1 MYEDKV
7 RTEGSAL
14 KEVFDYLD
22 AHSKLVPNREDVYNP
37 PSPRVI
43 GQGGVLRGVE
53 ERLKRLGACT
63 ELCVVP
69 VGQVLSLLLVVPVGQ
84 VLSSLPVV
92 PVGQVLSSL
101 PVVPVGQVLSSLP
114 VVPVGQVLSSL
125 PVVPVSQVLSSL
137 PVVPVSQV
145 LSSLPVVPVG
155 QVLSSLPVVPVGQ
168 VLSQFPVK
176 TSLFLQT
183 YSHLL
188 LAGLGED
195 PGKVTVLV
203 HSDMDLQPTNRKDAH
218 SHVDLQPTNRKD
230 DVSLLPWVHVV
241 EAFQA
246 IKQPLPVNLKF
257 LVTGTAWEGVEQ
269 FLLTS
274 KKRFLSDV
282 RYSCITLDRSP
293 GTRFPCVIYGLRG
306 LCYFTVEVT
315 GTDDPSHSDAHSGV
329 YGGVLYE
336 PMGDLLFLLNCLVDE
351 RGKILVPGVLDDVLR
366 GEEPPSRDVE
376 PDVEELR
383 STLAVSRLAH
393 KEDSRRLLLH
403 IAWLP
408 SLTVHAVEGAWSGP
422 GARTTVPLRVKGHF
436 SVRLVPNQTPDK
448 VCLRF
453 TEYLNKVHRH
463 FRRSPNA
470 IRVELTSSALPWV
483 QDPDD
488 PHLGAAQRAVRTVLG
503 GRPTLTRGGGSSKM
517 AAVLQRATGGS
528 LVALPLDLDMGGLKV
543 LAAYLHE
550 LNPAR
555 LSAVA
560 YFTTAQNW
568 EGFNLEEVNPHLR
581 GKPFMK
587 NHPNSPDQDSN
598 LDLPALGGLA
608 QHDWRVNQLRQRGG
622 MSLSC
627 RALPAEGIDKL
638 TSIYSPLHR
647 SGIECNTHLFPRQ
660 FCVLENCRA
669 IELDL
674 SLVPPN
680 DTLGTQASWN
690 VAH

>member
-1 MYEDKV
+1 
-7 RTEGSAL
+7 
-14 KEVFDYLD
+14 
-22 AHSKLVPNREDVYNP
+22 
-37 PSPRVI
+37 
-43 GQGGVLRGVE
+43 
-53 ERLKRLGACT
+53 
-63 ELCVVP
+63 
-69 VGQVLSLLLVVPVGQ
+69 
-84 VLSSLPVV
+84 
-92 PVGQVLSSL
+92 
-101 PVVPVGQVLSSLP
+101 
-114 VVPVGQVLSSL
+114 
-125 PVVPVSQVLSSL
+125 
-137 PVVPVSQV
+137 
-145 LSSLPVVPVG
+145 
-155 QVLSSLPVVPVGQ
+155 
-168 VLSQFPVK
+168 
-176 TSLFLQT
+176 
-183 YSHLL
+183 
-188 LAGLGED
+188 
-195 PGKVTVLV
+195 
-203 HSDMDLQPTNRKDAH
+203 
-218 SHVDLQPTNRKD
+218 
-230 DVSLLPWVHVV
+230 
-241 EAFQA
+241 
-246 IKQPLPVNLKF
+246 
-257 LVTGTAWEGVEQ
+257 
-269 FLLTS
+269 
-274 KKRFLSDV
+274 
-282 RYSCITLDRSP
+282 P

-503 GRPTLTRGGGSSKM
+503 ERPTLTRGGGSSKM

-550 LNPAR
+550 VGQLD
-555 LSAVA
+555 
-560 YFTTAQNW
+560 TNW
-568 EGFNLEEVNPHLR
+568 H
-581 GKPFMK
+581 
-587 NHPNSPDQDSN
+587 
-598 LDLPALGGLA
+598 
-608 QHDWRVNQLRQRGG
+608 
-622 MSLSC
+622 
-627 RALPAEGIDKL
+627 
-638 TSIYSPLHR
+638 
-647 SGIECNTHLFPRQ
+647 
-660 FCVLENCRA
+660 
-669 IELDL
+669 
-674 SLVPPN
+674 
-680 DTLGTQASWN
+680 
-690 VAH
+690 

>member
-1 MYEDKV
+1 MYEDKA
-7 RTEGSAL
+7 RTEGSTL
-14 KEVFDYLD
+14 KEVFGYLD
-22 AHSKLVPNREDVYNP
+22 AHLKLVNSREDVSSP
-37 PSPRVI
+37 PSPRGF

-69 VGQVLSLLLVVPVGQ
+69 FGQVLSSLSVVPVGQ

-92 PVGQVLSSL
+92 PAGQVLSSL
-101 PVVPVGQVLSSLP
+101 PVVPAGPVLSSLP
-114 VVPVGQVLSSL
+114 VVSVG
-125 PVVPVSQVLSSL
+125 
-137 PVVPVSQV
+137 
-145 LSSLPVVPVG
+145 
-155 QVLSSLPVVPVGQ
+155 
-168 VLSQFPVK
+168 
-176 TSLFLQT
+176 QT

-203 HSDMDLQPTNRKDAH
+203 HSD
-218 SHVDLQPTNRKD
+218 VDLQPTNRKD
-230 DVSLLPWVHVV
+230 VHSHVDLQSTKRKYDDVSLLPWLHVV

-246 IKQPLPVNLKF
+246 VKQPLPINLKF
-257 LVTGTAWEGVEQ
+257 LVTAAEGTAWEGVEQ
-269 FLLTS
+269 CLLTS

-293 GTRFPCVIYGLRG
+293 GTRFPSVIYGLRG

-315 GTDDPSHSDAHSGV
+315 GADDPSHSDAHSGV

-351 RGKILVPGVLDDVLR
+351 RGKILVPGVLDDVVR
-366 GEEPPSRDVE
+366 GEEPPSRDAE

-403 IAWLP
+403 LAWLP

-436 SVRLVPNQTPDK
+436 SVRLVPDQTPDK

-470 IRVELTSSALPWV
+470 IRVELTSSARPWV

-503 GRPTLTRGGGSSKM
+503 GSPILTRGGGSSKM
-517 AAVLQRATGGS
+517 AAVLQRVTVGS
-528 LVALPLDLDMGGLKV
+528 LVALPLDLNMGGLKV

-550 LNPAR
+550 VGQLD
-555 LSAVA
+555 
-560 YFTTAQNW
+560 TNW
-568 EGFNLEEVNPHLR
+568 H
-581 GKPFMK
+581 
-587 NHPNSPDQDSN
+587 
-598 LDLPALGGLA
+598 
-608 QHDWRVNQLRQRGG
+608 
-622 MSLSC
+622 
-627 RALPAEGIDKL
+627 
-638 TSIYSPLHR
+638 
-647 SGIECNTHLFPRQ
+647 
-660 FCVLENCRA
+660 
-669 IELDL
+669 
-674 SLVPPN
+674 
-680 DTLGTQASWN
+680 
-690 VAH
+690 